1 MKVYPAAL
9 NQPLPEAE
17 VDLIMA
23 QSHNLI
29 SCDTEEAK
37 LFITMS

>member
-1 MKVYPAAL
+1 MKIYLAAL

-29 SCDTEEAK
+29 SCDTEKAK
-37 LFITMS
+37 